1 LREQKI
7 NRTDREFAEDLVKGQ
22 IPTEGYGIDDAVEFM
37 ELLKVKGIQE
47 RLADY
52 IVYGQALQW
61 GHGEAVRIISLGE
74 EELCKFYNKWEPYCK
89 DRKITFYSTN
99 IELVERNLNDLKT
112 QKLF

>member
-1 LREQKI
+1 MREQKI

-52 IVYGQALQW
+52 IVYGQALQ
-61 GHGEAVRIISLGE
+61 
-74 EELCKFYNKWEPYCK
+74 
-89 DRKITFYSTN
+89 
-99 IELVERNLNDLKT
+99 
-112 QKLF
+112 